1 MNEKR
6 LFKFDLKIF
15 FLFVI
20 IFLGIFIPI
29 LITWLYVGEINLSK
43 NNWLVALNGK
53 MWGLVLNENGDQY
66 WGYGISKVWSI
77 SWQPFII
84 GFAILLFNILAW
96 IILLKFRL
104 TKINFLTHIV
114 STWMLFYLI
123 LITGSLT
130 YNMSWTIPVRILIII
145 VGYFIFFIGINYLN
159 NRIILKTSFAA
170 NFGNEII
177 KNEIENQEY
186 ANKYLKN
193 KKDKS
198 NRKKTVTIDTSEL

>member
-29 LITWLYVGEINLSK
+29 LITWLYAGEINLSK

-53 MWGLVLNENGDQY
+53 MWGLVLNANGDQY

-84 GFAILLFNILAW
+84 GFAILIFNILVW

-159 NRIILKTSFAA
+159 NRIILKTSFAV

-177 KNEIENQEY
+177 ENEIENQEY
-186 ANKYLKN
+186 ANKNLKN

>member
-130 YNMSWTIPVRILIII
+130 YNMNWTIPVRILIII

>member
-159 NRIILKTSFAA
+159 NHIILKTSFAA

>member
-29 LITWLYVGEINLSK
+29 LITWLYAGEINLSK